1 VWATIRLSASK
12 EYRKCKVI
20 VPLYS
25 DYMIS
30 VATENAQI
38 LSEEVKKKVK
48 TITMRDYGLVEVL
61 DHILDVL
68 RLALGKSKAI
78 KEIQEDDR
86 QEDEDIKEY
95 VARVFGKVDRLS
107 ANM

>member
-1 VWATIRLSASK
+1 
-12 EYRKCKVI
+12 
-20 VPLYS
+20 
-25 DYMIS
+25 MIS